1 MSPVGGRLSNFV
13 EGWKRITNDPYVLSI
28 VAKGY
33 RLRFTSP
40 PLLRQIPWE
49 IRSPQYPKEVFG
61 MREQITIMLQKNAIT
76 EVPPDSPGFYSNVFL
91 VRKAS
96 GGWRPVIDLKNL
108 NAHIHAPHFRMFTTS
123 SVLSS
128 VEKGDYAFKIDL
140 QDAYFHVPIHP
151 SSRKYL
157 RFAFEN
163 KVYQFRVLPFG
174 LNTAP
179 QVFTRLG
186 HTVTAYLHRQ
196 GVSVIPYLD
205 DWLVHHP
212 DRQILLRHQALLIDT
227 LDLVGFILNRKKSRA
242 GPYSGSPVPWNS
254 LASGH
259 RESFTHRVQGWGDS
273 RLRAPSILP
282 QGTRLFSS
290 VPSYGFTQLG
300 LGSYPSG
307 SFVPE
312 TPSTSF
318 SCVRSD
324 KPVYATAQIRP
335 CGPCQPTAALAG
347 PTFSYLRNPDPPLS
361 GGLHNLHGRLQS
373 GLGRSH
379 GRFQGFRFLDPYRP
393 QAPHQLSGAQGG
405 YSRPTALGSSA
416 SGPPSH
422 DRHGQFDSGFIYQQ
436 AGRDSLPFPATLDC
450 RASPLVRGTRHS
462 SPGETHSRL
471 PELDSR
477 PPISSEPANSDRVV
491 PTPRD
496 RETHL
501 QGLGDTR
508 SRHVCD
514 SVELPPSSV
523 HVSSSGAKS
532 PSGGCSVSRLAGEVN
547 VHVSTL
553 SPAQQG
559 RAEVTVHPC
568 GRGDSRSPLVAVS
581 TVVST
586 PTTSLCG
593 TPVNSPL
600 PSRSSVPAGPEVHLR
615 RKVIP
620 SARME
625 ALMRHYKAAG
635 FSDEV
640 SRLAAAPRR
649 PSTNRMYDDRWCRF
663 ARWAAGQG
671 VDPLNPTAAQV
682 ASFLFDLFDT
692 HGLSPQTVKGYRTCI
707 GSVLNRTGKSRVV
720 SHRAISDMIASME
733 LQRPRATPVLPQW
746 DLGVVLEALNKPPY
760 EPLREASFKHL
771 TLKTVF
777 LLAMASAGRRSEL
790 HALRFDQNYIQ
801 FKPKGAGVTL
811 YFSPEFMRKNQKPN
825 QVNDPWYIPAIPTGK
840 PEFGAPNCPVRALH
854 YYHRYLT
861 EHPELRKDR
870 RRLFVPIKDKTPVRS
885 LVHPPFPG
893 GFALR

>member
-49 IRSPQYPKEVFG
+49 IRSPQDPKEVLG

-128 VEKGDYAFKIDL
+128 VEKGDYPFKIDM

-163 KVYQFRVLPFG
+163 NVYQFRVLPFG

-212 DRQILLRHQALLIDT
+212 DRQI
-227 LDLVGFILNRKKSRA
+227 FITTSGSANRYARPGRLHSESKEIRA
-242 GPYSGSPVPWNS
+242 GPYSGSPVPRNS

-259 RESFTHRVQGWGDS
+259 RESFTPRVQGWGDS

-300 LGSYPSG
+300 LWSYPSG

-361 GGLHNLHGRLQS
+361 GGLHDLH
-373 GLGRSH
+373 
-379 GRFQGFRFLDPYRP
+379 
-393 QAPHQLSGAQGG
+393 
-405 YSRPTALGSSA
+405 
-416 SGPPSH
+416 
-422 DRHGQFDSGFIYQQ
+422 
-436 AGRDSLPFPATLDC
+436 
-450 RASPLVRGTRHS
+450 
-462 SPGETHSRL
+462 
-471 PELDSR
+471 
-477 PPISSEPANSDRVV
+477 
-491 PTPRD
+491 
-496 RETHL
+496 
-501 QGLGDTR
+501 
-508 SRHVCD
+508 
-514 SVELPPSSV
+514 
-523 HVSSSGAKS
+523 
-532 PSGGCSVSRLAGEVN
+532 
-547 VHVSTL
+547 
-553 SPAQQG
+553 
-559 RAEVTVHPC
+559 
-568 GRGDSRSPLVAVS
+568 
-581 TVVST
+581 
-586 PTTSLCG
+586 
-593 TPVNSPL
+593 
-600 PSRSSVPAGPEVHLR
+600 
-615 RKVIP
+615 
-620 SARME
+620 
-625 ALMRHYKAAG
+625 
-635 FSDEV
+635 
-640 SRLAAAPRR
+640 
-649 PSTNRMYDDRWCRF
+649 
-663 ARWAAGQG
+663 
-671 VDPLNPTAAQV
+671 
-682 ASFLFDLFDT
+682 
-692 HGLSPQTVKGYRTCI
+692 
-707 GSVLNRTGKSRVV
+707 
-720 SHRAISDMIASME
+720 
-733 LQRPRATPVLPQW
+733 
-746 DLGVVLEALNKPPY
+746 
-760 EPLREASFKHL
+760 
-771 TLKTVF
+771 
-777 LLAMASAGRRSEL
+777 
-790 HALRFDQNYIQ
+790 
-801 FKPKGAGVTL
+801 
-811 YFSPEFMRKNQKPN
+811 
-825 QVNDPWYIPAIPTGK
+825 
-840 PEFGAPNCPVRALH
+840 
-854 YYHRYLT
+854 
-861 EHPELRKDR
+861 
-870 RRLFVPIKDKTPVRS
+870 
-885 LVHPPFPG
+885 
-893 GFALR
+893 